1 MNTMRASAPSCMLCE
16 RFSREVTGMN
26 EPYVWLAL
34 FLLGCF
40 HGINP
45 GMGWLFAVA
54 LGLQQR
60 TARAVLGAIV
70 PITLG
75 HLVSVGV
82 VVALAL
88 MATLLLPHTIVHRSA
103 AAILLGF
110 GAYKL
115 VRARH
120 PRWVGMRVRFLGL
133 AFWGFLM
140 ASAHGA
146 GLMLL
151 PFVTASSA
159 DAHDAMPM
167 PMPQAPAN
175 APFVTGWLMIAVH
188 TLGYVVTMSAI
199 AWVVYAKFGVS
210 FIRSAWFNVDLVW
223 AVALIATGLIALFT

>member
-1 MNTMRASAPSCMLCE
+1 
-16 RFSREVTGMN
+16 MN
-26 EPYVWLAL
+26 ERYVWLAL
-34 FLLGCF
+34 FLLGCY

-54 LGLQQR
+54 LGLQER
-60 TARAVLGAIV
+60 TARAVMRAIV
-70 PITLG
+70 PIALG
-75 HLVSVGV
+75 HIVSVAI

-88 MATLLLPHTIVHRSA
+88 AAAYWLPHAIVHRSA
-103 AAILLGF
+103 AAILLAF

-120 PRWVGMRVRFLGL
+120 PRWVGMRVGFWGL

-151 PFVTASSA
+151 PFVTASSMNPR
-159 DAHDAMPM
+159 DAAMSM
-167 PMPQAPAN
+167 PMPQTATPASY
-175 APFVTGWLMIAVH
+175 ASGWLMIAVH
-188 TLGYVVTMSAI
+188 TLGYVVAMSAI
-199 AWVVYAKFGVS
+199 AWLVYAKIGVG

-223 AVALIATGLIALFT
+223 AVALIVAGLIALFT

>member
-1 MNTMRASAPSCMLCE
+1 
-16 RFSREVTGMN
+16 MN
-26 EPYVWLAL
+26 ERYVWLAL

-54 LGLQQR
+54 LGLQER
-60 TARAVLGAIV
+60 TVRAVFRAVV

-75 HLVSVGV
+75 HLVSVGIV
-82 VVALAL
+82 VGLAL
-88 MATLLLPHTIVHRSA
+88 IAASILPHAIVHLCA
-103 AAILLGF
+103 AVILLSF

-120 PRWVGMRVRFLGL
+120 PRWVGMRVGFWGL

-151 PFVTASSA
+151 PFVTASPVEARDPMS
-159 DAHDAMPM
+159 M
-167 PMPQAPAN
+167 PMPQTPTN
-175 APFVTGWLMIAVH
+175 ASYAIGLLMIAMH
-188 TLGYVVTMSAI
+188 TLGYIAAMSAV
-199 AWVVYAKFGVS
+199 AWVVYAKFGVR
-210 FIRSAWFNVDLVW
+210 FLRSAWFNVDLVW
-223 AVALIATGLIALFT
+223 AVALIAAGLIALFT

>member
-1 MNTMRASAPSCMLCE
+1 
-16 RFSREVTGMN
+16 MN
-26 EPYVWLAL
+26 ERYVWLAL

-54 LGLQQR
+54 LGLQER
-60 TARAVLGAIV
+60 TARAVFGAVV
-70 PITLG
+70 PMTLG
-75 HLVSVGV
+75 HLVSVGS

-88 MATLLLPHTIVHRSA
+88 IAAFWLPHAIVHRSA

-110 GAYKL
+110 GTYKL

-120 PRWVGMRVRFLGL
+120 PRWVGMRVGFWGL

-151 PFVTASSA
+151 PFVTASSM
-159 DAHDAMPM
+159 DAHDAMTM
-167 PMPQAPAN
+167 PMPQAPPNQAG
-175 APFVTGWLMIAVH
+175 TGWLMIAMH
-188 TLGYVVTMSAI
+188 TLGYVTTMSAI

-223 AVALIATGLIALFT
+223 AAALIASGLIALFT